1 MKKKIISALLCA
13 SMVASMAAGCGSSDT
28 ADTTTTDNTASTPAT
43 EAAPAAD
50 AGTEAATDATAADEG
65 KVLNIY
71 CWNEEFKSRLEDH
84 YPGYTIVDGTT
95 GTIGDVTVKWNIT
108 PNDDNAYQNNL
119 DATLLKQ
126 ADAAADDK
134 IDLFLI
140 EADYAL
146 KYVDTDYTMAVKDLG
161 ITDADLAD
169 QYQYTKDIVTVDGSQ
184 RGTTWQATPGLFAY
198 RRSIAK
204 DVLGTDD
211 PTEVQTYLSD
221 WDKFNDVAAQA
232 SAKGYKMLSGFDD
245 AYRTFSNNVAA
256 PWVTGTTVTVDENI
270 MKWVDQTKEYTD
282 KGYNNK
288 SSLWDSQWASDQ
300 GPNGKVFGFFYST
313 WGINFTLLGNSLE
326 TPTSE
331 GGKEEVG
338 NGIYGDYAVCEG
350 PQPYYWGGTWICG
363 AAGSDN
369 LDTIKDVMQ
378 KLTCDEAIMKQI
390 TLDTQDYTNN
400 EKAMEEIASSDYKSD
415 FLGGQNHIAL
425 FAEAAKKIDMS
436 NAGPYDQGLNESF
449 QTAFKDYFTGN
460 VDEDTAKANFETAI
474 KEKYPELTDVV
485 WPA

>member
-1 MKKKIISALLCA
+1 M
-13 SMVASMAAGCGSSDT
+13 
-28 ADTTTTDNTASTPAT
+28 
-43 EAAPAAD
+43 
-50 AGTEAATDATAADEG
+50 
-65 KVLNIY
+65 
-71 CWNEEFKSRLEDH
+71 
-84 YPGYTIVDGTT
+84 
-95 GTIGDVTVKWNIT
+95 
-108 PNDDNAYQNNL
+108 
-119 DATLLKQ
+119 
-126 ADAAADDK
+126 
-134 IDLFLI
+134 
-140 EADYAL
+140 
-146 KYVDTDYTMAVKDLG
+146 
-161 ITDADLAD
+161 
-169 QYQYTKDIVTVDGSQ
+169 
-184 RGTTWQATPGLFAY
+184 
-198 RRSIAK
+198 
-204 DVLGTDD
+204 
-211 PTEVQTYLSD
+211 
-221 WDKFNDVAAQA
+221 AAQA

-256 PWVTGTTVTVDENI
+256 PWVDGTTVTVDENI
-270 MKWVDQTKEYTD
+270 MKWVEQTKEYTD

-288 SSLWDSQWASDQ
+288 SSLWDSQWAADQ
-300 GPNGKVFGFFYST
+300 GPTGKVFGFFYST

-326 TPTSE
+326 TPVAE

-369 LDTIKDVMQ
+369 IETIKDVMQ

-390 TLDTQDYTNN
+390 TMDTQDYTNN
-400 EKAMEEIASSDYKSD
+400 EKAMEEIAGSDYKSD

-436 NAGPYDQGLNESF
+436 NAGPYDQGMNESF
-449 QTAFKDYFTGN
+449 QNAFKDYFTGN